1 MKIQWLCDSTESY
14 SFARITGFIC
24 IICNL
29 IWRLYMG
36 VGDIH
41 NVWQAIVGCS
51 GFLTG
56 CVLWCIEL
64 FRELKNISV
73 KIGNKEYEIKKVK

>member
-1 MKIQWLCDSTESY
+1 
-14 SFARITGFIC
+14 
-24 IICNL
+24 
-29 IWRLYMG
+29 MG

-56 CVLWCIEL
+56 CVLWLCEII
-64 FRELKNISV
+64 RDSKNITL
-73 KIGNKEYEIKKVK
+73 KIAGKEYEYKREK